1 MAKNT
6 RTGPVIQ
13 YEVEQAVKKN
23 ELHEKQQRVCEVVA
37 SILELEADKASY
49 ANQINEQL
57 KPLRKERD
65 TLLLATQQGIE
76 KVHVDAREHLD
87 YDSFTVKVI
96 QEGTK
101 KVLSVREMT
110 DDEKA
115 NPELPDMEPGT
126 EGPDPEPEEAAAAS
140 NGASKKAASKTRRV
154 KADATGKPRQR
165 RARAEA

>member
-23 ELHEKQQRVCEVVA
+23 ELHERRARACEVV
-37 SILELEADKASY
+37 SNILKLEAKKSAY
-49 ANQINEQL
+49 ANEINQQL
-57 KPLRKERD
+57 RPLRDERN
-65 TLLLATQQGIE
+65 TLLLATEQGIE
-76 KVHVDAREHLD
+76 KVLVDAREHLD
-87 YDSFTVKVI
+87 YDGFTVKVI

-126 EGPDPEPEEAAAAS
+126 DGPAPEPEEAAAAT
-140 NGASKKAASKTRRV
+140 NGASKAASKTRRV